1 MRAKMKNLAK
11 VLLILCAAVLLVCG
25 SLVGC
30 APGSEAENPGG
41 GEQEEGGGT
50 TPGGGSQGEQPGGED
65 PAVQQMDFTVS
76 VKSLGGV
83 MIPGCGVV
91 ATKGGTEAASG
102 ETSAMGVFTFR
113 AERGEYAVSL
123 KDLPEGY
130 SLQEGQTLTL
140 SADKAELTVYVT
152 SSVIKKEIPADKV
165 YHIGDVMYDF
175 TVKDENGK
183 TYVLSELLENKR
195 MVLLNF
201 WNTNCGPC
209 MSEMPELELA
219 YRSYQDMAEVIAVN
233 VPLLGQNTNGDLRDV
248 RNKSYTDP
256 EGNSYHLTFPLAI
269 DENRMPAH
277 FAMNAIPVTVV
288 VDRYGVIAFRRN
300 GSMDKSMFEAAFQKF
315 CADDYEQSAPPAGGE
330 ENPDDPGQ
338 EEIPEREKPDVSMP
352 DSATIEAAI
361 NSASYP
367 FSYYP
372 ERDSADAEFSWP
384 WLVGEENGEKFLY
397 PANHGKNYS
406 FATIYSEFTIEASGI
421 GREDGKRVLAFDLKI
436 ASEDRCDYFYVILD
450 NTIVYEYSGTEHWE
464 DWEPCYPLVANEP
477 GKHKLALLYMKD
489 QERSV
494 GADTVR
500 IKNMRLIST
509 KEIEVPSLDMPRSA
523 AEHWSEDRFTFSDY
537 VTAVKGA
544 DGFYRVGSETGPYLL
559 ANLMAST
566 PFNYRLETPWSISEF
581 AVNLEF
587 DYNTVKPE
595 DPAYRKELDKTEAIT
610 KWLQAANNSELP
622 GLTVVGDELKNLLE
636 EFARHKLASG
646 YTEDTWLEFCT
657 YFEHYGTDETDT
669 GINNFARNPVRGLLP
684 DTAFPMVEPHEGEF
698 EDLDT
703 IEEKYRNKVVQD
715 RVIVPRG
722 LKYAITPERSGVY
735 RFRSQSKQNSDTMA
749 WLRRFDPQ
757 TGEEIL
763 LIETDEQREN
773 PDKSYNFVLTY
784 YLEAGKTYILAVCH
798 ADVGG
803 TGEFTFTCEYLGED
817 AYVCEYISRN
827 YLTFTDET
835 SGELMNYENVKAVEK
850 DGMWYAAKKNADG
863 SYVME
868 NGEYVADESDPI
880 YVDFFSAARFFDNGE
895 NSIARSIEIG
905 REENI
910 LKTLKESV
918 FAKVWKNF
926 DPENVTAETK
936 LQDVKGNAL
945 TASDRTQL
953 IENLAAVYGE
963 DVVVEGTIRT
973 EFDAIDTVG
982 GLIEFMQKYFIG
994 FFNFENILFPD
1005 DPDLDESW
1013 YADFTEIMEKFY
1025 QEAEKFEGTEQYGYQ
1040 DKGCVKL
1047 TEQLRIALT
1056 MFSKRFAFQ
1065 ELDTD
1070 WMRFCLHFA
1079 HLGAADAE

>member
-1 MRAKMKNLAK
+1 MRVKIKNLAK
-11 VLLILCAAVLLVCG
+11 LLLLSCAAVLLLCG
-25 SLVGC
+25 LCVGC
-30 APGSEAENPGG
+30 APKKDEEKPDGG
-41 GEQEEGGGT
+41 DIT
-50 TPGGGSQGEQPGGED
+50 SSQID
-65 PAVQQMDFTVS
+65 YTVS

-91 ATKGGTEAASG
+91 ATKDGVETASG
-102 ETSAMGVFTFR
+102 ATSASGIFSFR

-130 SLQEGQTLTL
+130 FLKEGQSLTL
-140 SADKAELTVYVT
+140 SSEKTALTVFVA
-152 SSVIKKEIPADKV
+152 SSVIKEEIPDDKV
-165 YHIGDVMYDF
+165 YRVGDVMYDF
-175 TVKDENGK
+175 SVKDENGK
-183 TYVLSELLENKR
+183 TYVLSELLETKR

-209 MSEMPELELA
+209 MNEMPELELA
-219 YRSYQDMAEVIAVN
+219 YRSYQETAEVIALN

-248 RNKSYTDP
+248 RNKSYTDS
-256 EGNSYHLTFPLAI
+256 EGNSYHLTFPMAL

-300 GSMDKSMFEAAFQKF
+300 GSMDKSMFEATFKKY

-330 ENPDDPGQ
+330 ETPETPGE
-338 EEIPEREKPDVSMP
+338 EEIPQREKPDVSMP
-352 DSATIEAAI
+352 DSSAIEAAI

-384 WLVGEENGEKFLY
+384 WLVGEENGEKFIY
-397 PANHGKNYS
+397 PANREKNYS
-406 FATIYSEFTIEASGI
+406 FATIYSEFSIDASEI

-450 NTIVYEYSGTEHWE
+450 NTIVYEYSGTEHWQN
-464 DWEPCYPLVANEP
+464 WEPCYPLVANEP
-477 GKHKLALLYMKD
+477 GEHKLALLYMKD

-523 AEHWSEDRFTFSDY
+523 AEHWSEENFTFSDY

-559 ANLMAST
+559 ANLMATT

-587 DYNTVKPE
+587 DYNTVKAE
-595 DPAYRKELDKTEAIT
+595 DPAYRKDLDKTEAIT

-636 EFARHKLASG
+636 EFARHKLSSG
-646 YTEDTWLEFCT
+646 YSEDTWLEFCT
-657 YFEHYGTDETDT
+657 YFEHFGTDETDT
-669 GINNFARNPVRGLLP
+669 GINNFSRNPVRGLLP
-684 DTAFPMVEPHEGEF
+684 DTAFPMTEPHEGAF
-698 EDLDT
+698 ENLDS
-703 IEEKYRNKVVQD
+703 IEEKYLNKVVQD

-722 LKYAITPERSGVY
+722 LKYAITPAKSGVY
-735 RFRSQSKQNSDTMA
+735 RFRSQSKENSDTMA
-749 WLRRFDPQ
+749 WLRRFDPK
-757 TGEEIL
+757 TGEETL

-784 YLEAGKTYILAVCH
+784 YLEKGKTYILSVCH

-803 TGEFTFTCEYLGED
+803 TGEFTFTCEYLGKE
-817 AYVCEYISRN
+817 AYVLEYISRN

-835 SGELMNYENVKAVEK
+835 SGELMNYENVKTVK
-850 DGMWYAAKKNADG
+850 KGDQWYAAKKNADG
-863 SYVME
+863 SYVMQ
-868 NGEYVADESDPI
+868 NGQYVADESDPI
-880 YVDFFSAARFFDNGE
+880 YVDFFSAARFFDNFE
-895 NSIARSIEIG
+895 NSIARSIDIG
-905 REENI
+905 RDENI
-910 LKTLKESV
+910 LETLKESV

-926 DPENVTAETK
+926 DPDSVTEETK
-936 LQDVKGNAL
+936 LQEIKGSAL
-945 TASDRTQL
+945 TATDRTQL
-953 IENLAAVYGE
+953 IENLAAVYGP
-963 DVVVEGTIRT
+963 DVVVEGDFRT
-973 EFDAIDTVG
+973 EFDALRTVG
-982 GLIEFMQKYFIG
+982 ELIEFMQKYFIG
-994 FFNFENILFPD
+994 FFNFEYVLFPD
-1005 DPDLDESW
+1005 DPDLNPSW
-1013 YADFTEIMEKFY
+1013 YRDFTALMEDLY
-1025 QEAEKFEGTEQYGYQ
+1025 RQAEEFEGTEKYGYQ
-1040 DKGCVKL
+1040 DKGYVKL
-1047 TEQLRIALT
+1047 TEELRIALT

-1079 HLGAADAE
+1079 HLGAE